1 MSTEHIPA
9 TLGRP
14 TKYRPDYHPAWAEK
28 LAKLGATDE
37 DIAGALDICVA
48 TLYNWKNEHPAFL
61 EALKGGKIMADAEVA
76 SKLFHRATGY
86 QHPDVDV
93 KVIDGQIVITDL
105 VKHYPPDTTAAI
117 FWLKNRRPD
126 LWRDK
131 PPESTDNEESKPV
144 KVVVEV
150 KDARKPDADA

>member
-1 MSTEHIPA
+1 MTKKTTRAPV
-9 TLGRP
+9 GRP
-14 TKYRPDYHPAWAEK
+14 SKYDPAFHPAWAEK

-37 DIAGALDICVA
+37 DVASAFDISVA
-48 TLYNWKNEHPAFL
+48 TLYNWRNEHPPFL
-61 EALKGGKIMADAEVA
+61 EALKVGKVMADAEVA

-86 QHPDVDV
+86 EHPDVDV
-93 KVIDGQIVITDL
+93 KVVNGEIVVTDL

-126 LWRDK
+126 LWRDR
-131 PPESTDNEESKPV
+131 PPEAVDASEAAVSR
-144 KVVVEV
+144 VVVEV

>member
-1 MSTEHIPA
+1 MTAEHTPNPV
-9 TLGRP
+9 GRP

-37 DIAGALDICVA
+37 DIAGALDISVA
-48 TLYNWKNEHPAFL
+48 TLYNWRNEHPEFL

-86 QHPDVDV
+86 EHPDVDI

-126 LWRDK
+126 LWREKIEETKSDNMAQLLASLIDK
-131 PPESTDNEESKPV
+131 LPG
-144 KVVVEV
+144 
-150 KDARKPDADA
+150 